1 MNPDKK
7 VISDQLIKRINSSPY
22 VLLVDYTGMTV
33 PQFNEI
39 RKRLRGVGSNL
50 HVTKNSY
57 VKVAGSS
64 RGFPEA
70 LNADLKGQNAIVFGE
85 SDVCKAA
92 GVVKKFRTETKKPG
106 IKSAVL
112 DGTFLTPDKVESLA
126 DVGSKE
132 DLLATLLGVLNAP
145 GSSIARAIRAKAE
158 KDGEGAPAT
167 EPAAADAPATEAP
180 AAEAP
185 AVEAPAV
192 EAPAVTPETPAA
204 EAPAQ
209 A

>member
-7 VISDQLIKRINSSPY
+7 VISAQLLARINTSPY

-57 VKVAGSS
+57 VKAVGAE

-70 LNADLKGQNAIVFGE
+70 LHADLKGQTAIVFGE
-85 SDVCKAA
+85 ADVCRAA
-92 GVVKKFRTETKKPG
+92 QVVKKFRTETQKPG

-112 DGTFLTPDKVESLA
+112 DGTLLTPDKVESLA
-126 DVGSKE
+126 DVGSRE

-158 KDGEGAPAT
+158 KDGGPIAEEAPAT
-167 EPAAADAPATEAP
+167 EAAAEAP

-185 AVEAPAV
+185 AEA
-192 EAPAVTPETPAA
+192 
-204 EAPAQ
+204 
-209 A
+209 

>member
-7 VISDQLIKRINSSPY
+7 VIVDQLLTRINKSPY

-39 RKRLRGVGSNL
+39 RKRLRNVGSNL

-57 VKVAGSS
+57 VKAAGSD
-64 RGFPEA
+64 RGFPVE
-70 LNADLKGQNAIVFGE
+70 LNADLKGQTAIVFGE
-85 SDVCKAA
+85 EDVCKAA
-92 GVVKKFRTETKKPG
+92 QVVKKFRTETKKPG

-112 DGTFLTPDKVESLA
+112 DGTLLTPDKVESLA
-126 DVGSKE
+126 DVGSRE

-158 KDGEGAPAT
+158 KDAEGSPAPAAQ
-167 EPAAADAPATEAP
+167 EAPAAEAATEAP
-180 AAEAP
+180 AAEAAP
-185 AVEAPAV
+185 EA
-192 EAPAVTPETPAA
+192 
-204 EAPAQ
+204 
-209 A
+209 

>member
-7 VISDQLIKRINSSPY
+7 VIADQLIERINTSPY

-39 RKRLRGVGSNL
+39 RKRLRGVGSSL
-50 HVTKNSY
+50 H
-57 VKVAGSS
+57 VKVAGAS

-70 LNADLKGQNAIVFGE
+70 LNADLKGQTAIVFGE
-85 SDVCKAA
+85 SDVCRAA
-92 GVVKKFRTETKKPG
+92 QVVKKFRTETKRPG

-112 DGTFLTPDKVESLA
+112 DGQLLTPEKVETLA
-126 DVGSKE
+126 DVGSRE

-158 KDGEGAPAT
+158 KDGGPI
-167 EPAAADAPATEAP
+167 ADEAP
-180 AAEAP
+180 AAEAAAETP
-185 AVEAPAV
+185 AEAPVEAPA
-192 EAPAVTPETPAA
+192 AETSAAAPAA
-204 EAPAQ
+204 EA
-209 A
+209 

>member
-7 VISDQLIKRINSSPY
+7 VISDQLIARINSSPY

-57 VKVAGSS
+57 VKVAGAS

-70 LNADLKGQNAIVFGE
+70 LNADLKGQTAIVFGD
-85 SDVCKAA
+85 SDVCRAA
-92 GVVKKFRTETKKPG
+92 QVVKKFRTETQKPG

-112 DGTFLTPDKVESLA
+112 DGNLLSPDKVESLA
-126 DVGSKE
+126 DVGSRE

-158 KDGEGAPAT
+158 KDAGPAT
-167 EPAAADAPATEAP
+167 EEAP

-185 AVEAPAV
+185 AEAA
-192 EAPAVTPETPAA
+192 APAA
-204 EAPAQ
+204 E
-209 A
+209 

>member
-7 VISDQLIKRINSSPY
+7 VIADQLITRINTSPY

-39 RKRLRGVGSNL
+39 RKRLRGVGSSL

-57 VKVAGSS
+57 VKVAGAS

-70 LNADLKGQNAIVFGE
+70 LNADLKGQTAIVFGE
-85 SDVCKAA
+85 SDVCRAA
-92 GVVKKFRTETKKPG
+92 QVVKKFRTETKRPG

-112 DGTFLTPDKVESLA
+112 DGQLLTPEKVETLA
-126 DVGSKE
+126 DVGSRE

-158 KDGEGAPAT
+158 KDGGPIPDEASAG
-167 EPAAADAPATEAP
+167 EAAAETPAEAP
-180 AAEAP
+180 AAETSA
-185 AVEAPAV
+185 AA
-192 EAPAVTPETPAA
+192 PAA
-204 EAPAQ
+204 EA
-209 A
+209 

>member
-7 VISDQLIKRINSSPY
+7 IIVDQLLTRINKSPY

-57 VKVAGSS
+57 VKAAGSS

-70 LNADLKGQNAIVFGE
+70 LNADLKGQTAIVFGE
-85 SDVCKAA
+85 EDVCKAA
-92 GVVKKFRTETKKPG
+92 QVVKKFRTETKKPG

-112 DGTFLTPDKVESLA
+112 DGTLLTPDKVESLA
-126 DVGSKE
+126 DVGSRE
-132 DLLATLLGVLNAP
+132 DLLATLLGVINAP
-145 GSSIARAIRAKAE
+145 ASSIARAIRAKAE
-158 KDGEGAPAT
+158 KDAEDSPV
-167 EPAAADAPATEAP
+167 EAP
-180 AAEAP
+180 AEEAAAAAA
-185 AVEAPAV
+185 AVEAPAP
-192 EAPAVTPETPAA
+192 EAAA
-204 EAPAQ
+204 EAAAPEA
-209 A
+209 APEA

>member
-7 VISDQLIKRINSSPY
+7 VIVDQLLGRINKSPY

-57 VKVAGSS
+57 VKAAGTD

-70 LNADLKGQNAIVFGE
+70 LNADLKGQTAIVFGE
-85 SDVCKAA
+85 SDVCRAA
-92 GVVKKFRTETKKPG
+92 QVVKKFRTETKKPG
-106 IKSAVL
+106 IKSGVL
-112 DGTFLTPDKVESLA
+112 DGTLLSPDKVETLA
-126 DVGSKE
+126 DVGSRE
-132 DLLATLLGVLNAP
+132 DLLSSLLGVLNAP

-158 KDGEGAPAT
+158 KDGGPIAE
-167 EPAAADAPATEAP
+167 EAP

-185 AVEAPAV
+185 AEA
-192 EAPAVTPETPAA
+192 
-204 EAPAQ
+204 
-209 A
+209 

>member
-57 VKVAGSS
+57 VKVAGAN

-70 LNADLKGQNAIVFGE
+70 LNADLKGQTAIVFGE
-85 SDVCKAA
+85 SDVCRAA
-92 GVVKKFRTETKKPG
+92 QVVKKFRTETKKPG

-112 DGTFLTPDKVESLA
+112 DGTLLTPDKVESLA

-158 KDGEGAPAT
+158 KDAEGSAAPAA
-167 EPAAADAPATEAP
+167 EEAPAPEAAAEAAPASEAPAADAPATPPEA
-180 AAEAP
+180 
-185 AVEAPAV
+185 
-192 EAPAVTPETPAA
+192 
-204 EAPAQ
+204 
-209 A
+209 

>member
-7 VISDQLIKRINSSPY
+7 VIVDQLLGRINKSPY

-39 RKRLRGVGSNL
+39 RKRLRDVGSNL

-57 VKVAGSS
+57 VKAAGTD

-70 LNADLKGQNAIVFGE
+70 LNADLKGQTAIVFGE
-85 SDVCKAA
+85 SDVCRAA
-92 GVVKKFRTETKKPG
+92 QVVKKFRTETKKPG

-112 DGTFLTPDKVESLA
+112 DGSLLTPEKVESLA
-126 DVGSKE
+126 DVGSRE
-132 DLLATLLGVLNAP
+132 DLLATLLGVINAP

-158 KDGEGAPAT
+158 KDGGPPPDDAP
-167 EPAAADAPATEAP
+167 AADAAPAAEEAP
-180 AAEAP
+180 AA
-185 AVEAPAV
+185 
-192 EAPAVTPETPAA
+192 
-204 EAPAQ
+204 
-209 A
+209 

>member
-7 VISDQLIKRINSSPY
+7 VIVEQLLTRINKSPY

-57 VKVAGSS
+57 VKAAGSD
-64 RGFPEA
+64 RGFPA
-70 LNADLKGQNAIVFGE
+70 GLNADLKGQTAIVFGE
-85 SDVCKAA
+85 EDVCKAA
-92 GVVKKFRTETKKPG
+92 QVVKKFRTETKKPG

-112 DGTFLTPDKVESLA
+112 DGTLLTPDKVESLA
-126 DVGSKE
+126 DVGSRE

-158 KDGEGAPAT
+158 KDAEGSST
-167 EPAAADAPATEAP
+167 PAATAEAP

-185 AVEAPAV
+185 AAEA
-192 EAPAVTPETPAA
+192 PAA
-204 EAPAQ
+204 EAPA
-209 A
+209 AEAAPEA

>member
-7 VISDQLIKRINSSPY
+7 VIVDQLLGRINTSPY

-57 VKVAGSS
+57 VKAAGAS
-64 RGFPEA
+64 RGFPEE
-70 LNADLKGQNAIVFGE
+70 LHSDLKGQTAIVFGD
-85 SDVCKAA
+85 SDVCRAA
-92 GVVKKFRTETKKPG
+92 QIVKKFRTETKKPG
-106 IKSAVL
+106 IKSGVL
-112 DGTFLTPDKVESLA
+112 DGSLLSPEKVEALA
-126 DVGSKE
+126 DVGSRE

-158 KDGEGAPAT
+158 KDGGGPAPA
-167 EPAAADAPATEAP
+167 EEAAA
-180 AAEAP
+180 
-185 AVEAPAV
+185 
-192 EAPAVTPETPAA
+192 
-204 EAPAQ
+204 
-209 A
+209 

>member
-7 VISDQLIKRINSSPY
+7 VIVDQLLTRINKSPY

-57 VKVAGSS
+57 VKAAGAS

-70 LNADLKGQNAIVFGE
+70 LSADLNGQTAIVFGE
-85 SDVCKAA
+85 ADVCRAA
-92 GVVKKFRTETKKPG
+92 QVVKKFSTETKKPV

-112 DGTFLTPDKVESLA
+112 DGTFLTADKVDTLA
-126 DVGSKE
+126 SVGSRE
-132 DLLATLLGVLNAP
+132 DLLATLLGVINAP

-158 KDGEGAPAT
+158 KDGGPLPTEDEAAEAPA
-167 EPAAADAPATEAP
+167 DAAP
-180 AAEAP
+180 AAEAVDP
-185 AVEAPAV
+185 
-192 EAPAVTPETPAA
+192 PAA
-204 EAPAQ
+204 APQ

>member
-7 VISDQLIKRINSSPY
+7 VIVDQLLTRINTSPY

-57 VKVAGSS
+57 VKAAGAS

-70 LNADLKGQNAIVFGE
+70 LHADLKGQTAIVFGE
-85 SDVCKAA
+85 ADVCRAA
-92 GVVKKFRTETKKPG
+92 QVVKKFRTETKKPA

-112 DGTFLTPDKVESLA
+112 DGALLSPDKVESLA
-126 DVGSKE
+126 DVGSRE
-132 DLLATLLGVLNAP
+132 DLLASLLGVINAP

-158 KDGEGAPAT
+158 KDAGPLPSED
-167 EPAAADAPATEAP
+167 EAAADAPAAEEAP
-180 AAEAP
+180 AAPEA
-185 AVEAPAV
+185 
-192 EAPAVTPETPAA
+192 
-204 EAPAQ
+204 
-209 A
+209 

>member
-7 VISDQLIKRINSSPY
+7 VISAQLLSRINTSPY

-39 RKRLRGVGSNL
+39 RKRLRNVGSNL

-57 VKVAGSS
+57 VKAVGAE

-70 LNADLKGQNAIVFGE
+70 LHADLKGQTAIVFGD

-92 GVVKKFRTETKKPG
+92 QVVKKFRTETQKPG

-112 DGTFLTPDKVESLA
+112 DGSLLTPDKVESLA

-158 KDGEGAPAT
+158 KDGGGPVGEEAPA
-167 EPAAADAPATEAP
+167 EEAP
-180 AAEAP
+180 AA
-185 AVEAPAV
+185 
-192 EAPAVTPETPAA
+192 
-204 EAPAQ
+204 
-209 A
+209 

>member
-7 VISDQLIKRINSSPY
+7 VISDQLIERINSSPY

-57 VKVAGSS
+57 VKVAGAS

-70 LNADLKGQNAIVFGE
+70 LNADLKGQTAIVFGE
-85 SDVCKAA
+85 ADVCKAA

-112 DGTFLTPDKVESLA
+112 DGTLLTPDKVESLA
-126 DVGSKE
+126 DVGSRE

-158 KDGEGAPAT
+158 KDGGPIS
-167 EPAAADAPATEAP
+167 EPAEAAP
-180 AAEAP
+180 AAEAAP
-185 AVEAPAV
+185 EAAAPEAPA
-192 EAPAVTPETPAA
+192 EA
-204 EAPAQ
+204 
-209 A
+209 

>member
-7 VISDQLIKRINSSPY
+7 VISDQLIARINSSPY

-39 RKRLRGVGSNL
+39 RKRLRGVGSSL

-57 VKVAGSS
+57 VKVAGAS

-70 LNADLKGQNAIVFGE
+70 LNADLKGQTAIVFGD

-92 GVVKKFRTETKKPG
+92 QVVKKFRTETQKPG

-112 DGTFLTPDKVESLA
+112 DGSLLTPDKVESLA
-126 DVGSKE
+126 DVGSRE
-132 DLLATLLGVLNAP
+132 SLLATLLGVLNAP

-158 KDGEGAPAT
+158 KDGGPAPA
-167 EPAAADAPATEAP
+167 ETEA

-185 AVEAPAV
+185 AEA
-192 EAPAVTPETPAA
+192 
-204 EAPAQ
+204 
-209 A
+209 